1 MENASKALLIA
12 GGVLIAILIVS
23 VLVVT
28 LNIVNSNQKTREKA
42 LATEQL
48 AEFNQKYE
56 SYNKKALRGTDIITL
71 MKMAIENNNSATSD
85 NPYYINVVID
95 LGNDKIE
102 DGSKRTVILNK
113 DKKVIS
119 DNTERIPSSLAGTYK
134 IELGTWKDNVT
145 YKPNDKVVKFFNTNS
160 TDTVEEIKDNDRKT
174 TTIVYT
180 YSPFT
185 TFKNDIFKCTN
196 VKYNDQGRI
205 IELKFELRGS

>member
-56 SYNKKALRGTDIITL
+56 AYNKKALRGTDIITL

-95 LGNDKIE
+95 LGSDKIE
-102 DGSKRTVILNK
+102 DSSKRTVILDK
-113 DKKVIS
+113 DKKVKS
-119 DNTERIPSSLAGTYK
+119 DETKRNSSSLAGTSK
-134 IELGTWKDNVT
+134 IELGAWNGNVS
-145 YKPNDKVVKFFNTNS
+145 YKPNDKVVRFFNTDS
-160 TDTVEEIKDNDRKT
+160 TDTVKETKNNNGT
-174 TTIVYT
+174 TTIEYT

-185 TFKNDIFKCTN
+185 TFKNDIFQCTN
-196 VKYNDQGRI
+196 VEYNNQGRI
-205 IELKFELRGS
+205 KELEFKLRS

>member
-28 LNIVNSNQKTREKA
+28 LNIVNSNQRTREKA

-102 DGSKRTVILNK
+102 DGSERTVILNK

-119 DNTERIPSSLAGTYK
+119 DNTERIPSSLAGTNK

-160 TDTVEEIKDNDRKT
+160 TDIVKETEGKDGK

-196 VKYNDQGRI
+196 VEYNNQGRI
-205 IELKFELRGS
+205 KELEFKLRS

>member
-56 SYNKKALRGTDIITL
+56 AYNKKALRGTDIITL
-71 MKMAIENNNSATSD
+71 MKMAIENNNNASSD

-95 LGNDKIE
+95 LGSEKIE
-102 DGSKRTVILNK
+102 DSSIRTVILDK
-113 DKKVIS
+113 DKEVIS
-119 DNTERIPSSLAGTYK
+119 DETKRNSSSLAGTSK
-134 IELGTWKDNVT
+134 IELGTWTGNVT
-145 YKPNDKVVKFFNTNS
+145 YKPNGKVVNFFSTNS
-160 TDTVEEIKDNDRKT
+160 TDSVEETKENNGNT
-174 TTIVYT
+174 MIVYK

-185 TFKNDIFKCTN
+185 TFKNAIFQCTN
-196 VKYNDQGRI
+196 VEYNNQGRI
-205 IELKFELRGS
+205 KELEFKLRS

>member
-85 NPYYINVVID
+85 NPYYINVIID
-95 LGNDKIE
+95 LGSKKIE
-102 DGSKRTVILNK
+102 DGSTRTVILDK

-119 DNTERIPSSLAGTYK
+119 DNTERISSSLAGTSK

-145 YKPNDKVVKFFNTNS
+145 YKPNDKAVIFFNINS
-160 TDTVEEIKDNDRKT
+160 TDTVKETKGNNGKT
-174 TTIVYT
+174 TIEYI

-196 VKYNDQGRI
+196 VEYNNQGRI
-205 IELKFELRGS
+205 KELEFKLRS

>member
-85 NPYYINVVID
+85 NPYYINVIID
-95 LGNDKIE
+95 LGSKKIE
-102 DGSKRTVILNK
+102 DGSTRTVILDK

-119 DNTERIPSSLAGTYK
+119 DNTERISSSLAGTSK

-145 YKPNDKVVKFFNTNS
+145 YKPNDKAVIFFNTNS
-160 TDTVEEIKDNDRKT
+160 TDTVKETKDNDGKT
-174 TTIVYT
+174 TIEYI
-180 YSPFT
+180 YSSFT

-196 VKYNDQGRI
+196 VEYNNQGRI
-205 IELKFELRGS
+205 KELEFKLRS

>member
-12 GGVLIAILIVS
+12 GGVLVAILILG
-23 VLVVT
+23 VLIVT
-28 LNIVNSNQKTREKA
+28 INIVNSNQKTREKT

-56 SYNKKALRGTDIITL
+56 AYNKKALRGTDIITL

-95 LGNDKIE
+95 LGSDKIE
-102 DGSKRTVILNK
+102 DSSTRTVILNK

-119 DNTERIPSSLAGTYK
+119 DKTERIRSPLTGTSK
-134 IELGTWKDNVT
+134 IKLGTWNGNVA

-160 TDTVEEIKDNDRKT
+160 TDSVEETKGNNGN

-185 TFKNDIFKCTN
+185 TFKNDIFQCTN
-196 VKYNDQGRI
+196 VEYNNQGRI
-205 IELKFELRGS
+205 KELEFKLRS

>member
-56 SYNKKALRGTDIITL
+56 AYNKKALRGTDIITL

-95 LGNDKIE
+95 LGSDKIE
-102 DGSKRTVILNK
+102 DSSKRTVILDK
-113 DKKVIS
+113 DKKVKS
-119 DNTERIPSSLAGTYK
+119 DETKRNSSSLAGTSK
-134 IELGTWKDNVT
+134 IELGTWNGNVS
-145 YKPNDKVVKFFNTNS
+145 YKPNDKVVRFFNTDS
-160 TDTVEEIKDNDRKT
+160 TDTVKETKNNNGM
-174 TTIVYT
+174 TTIEYT

-185 TFKNDIFKCTN
+185 TFKNDIFQCTN
-196 VKYNDQGRI
+196 VEYNNQGRI
-205 IELKFELRGS
+205 KELEFKLRS

>member
-12 GGVLIAILIVS
+12 GGVLIAILILS

-28 LNIVNSNQKTREKA
+28 INIINSNQKTQEEA

-48 AEFNQKYE
+48 VKFNQKYE
-56 SYNKKALRGTDIITL
+56 AYNKKALRGTDIITL
-71 MKMAIENNNSATSD
+71 MKMSIENNNSASSD
-85 NPYYINVVID
+85 NPYYINVIID
-95 LGNDKIE
+95 LGNEKIE
-102 DGSKRTVILNK
+102 DTSTRTVVLDK

-119 DNTERIPSSLAGTYK
+119 DK
-134 IELGTWKDNVT
+134 IERVSSPLTGTSKIILGTWKDNVT

-160 TDTVEEIKDNDRKT
+160 TDIVKETEGKDGK

-196 VKYNDQGRI
+196 VEYNNQGRI
-205 IELKFELRGS
+205 KELEFKLRS